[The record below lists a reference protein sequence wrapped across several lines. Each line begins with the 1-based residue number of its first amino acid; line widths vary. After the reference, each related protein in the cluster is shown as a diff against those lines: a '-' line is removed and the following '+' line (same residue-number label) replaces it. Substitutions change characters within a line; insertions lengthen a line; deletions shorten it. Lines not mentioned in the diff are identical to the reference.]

1 MATPLPATPQENLPS
16 QSPYRLISF
25 LNPDGSQSLIEGW
38 SWEPATSN
46 DNAYRISSGG
56 EVLTVIS
63 GPGTNLARSNVTA
76 PLAAY
81 PLSGDFQVKV
91 KLQFTGNAKYQVAGI
106 GLRSRENPSEWIAL
120 FRYCGDYAKHM
131 IGIAQMRKGGYD
143 NLLTIPYAKN
153 DLYLSIK
160 RYQEK
165 LSFLVGE
172 NDVNWYEVDAERVF
186 PLPAD
191 VDLFLYTYS
200 TTNQG
205 LSTDF
210 SELAIADYSSVTPS
224 RQTGPVPFFD
234 PDSSALQPMFGW
246 FPGES
251 LSSSYRVSTDSLML
265 ITGPKVT
272 MWEGN
277 QSAPRVEFPI
287 TGNFEATV
295 RMRFDGKEKTQVG
308 AFGLRSGNDM
318 HQWIRIERASQG
330 EKQQYVQIT
339 KNEGSRG
346 EKIVALE
353 NADNELY
360 LRIRYEDPTFSF
372 FISSDHETWQPVTE
386 NFVMSFPGPNYLFFT
401 NYSTSAHG
409 QQVEFSEFTVTAP

>member
-1 MATPLPATPQENLPS
+1 M
-16 QSPYRLISF
+16 
-25 LNPDGSQSLIEGW
+25 
-38 SWEPATSN
+38 
-46 DNAYRISSGG
+46 
-56 EVLTVIS
+56 
-63 GPGTNLARSNVTA
+63 
-76 PLAAY
+76 
-81 PLSGDFQVKV
+81 
-91 KLQFTGNAKYQVAGI
+91 
-106 GLRSRENPSEWIAL
+106 RSRENPSEWIAL

-131 IGIAQMRKGGYD
+131 VGIAQMRKGGYD